1 MLTVMISS
9 TSLQAFSLPAHEA
22 APRRLRGSDAA
33 VNGAVASPDRADGTR
48 PGGGR
53 TLPDLPPGR
62 ILPRGS
68 LLDISV

>member
-1 MLTVMISS
+1 MISS
-9 TSLQAFSLPAHEA
+9 TALQAFSVATDAA
-22 APRRLRGSDAA
+22 APRRMPGGFA
-33 VNGAVASPDRADGTR
+33 GAGGVAASPGSVD
-48 PGGGR
+48 GGGFSGGW